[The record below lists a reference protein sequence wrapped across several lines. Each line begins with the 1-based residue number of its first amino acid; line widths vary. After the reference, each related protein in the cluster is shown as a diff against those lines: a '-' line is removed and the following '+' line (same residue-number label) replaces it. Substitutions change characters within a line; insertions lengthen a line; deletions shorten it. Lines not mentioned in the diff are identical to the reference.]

1 MSPQKPTSKSPKRVG
16 LPKPFGLEPSHQ
28 TQPPAR
34 NELPQDVQ
42 SLALILEAA
51 MKPQIPDPKS
61 QIPASAPVGREG
73 APNPKPQI
81 EGNHAAS
88 EFQPADVDL
97 QQEFESAQPVP
108 HRRRSDEAA
117 APPPQPAGRSGETT
131 QHEAAA
137 FDEVARSLG
146 AAEAC
151 VPLLAQSTGLLRIA
165 ALDVVKAETARAGG
179 MLQLLRFLR
188 GDLTPATTAVSTSA
202 VLQRVVQAVES
213 ERRLRGIALTTRSS
227 VGDATFAGDE
237 TLLVNT
243 LLALLLT
250 TFAAIEGVQNARV
263 MLSITVSDSGE
274 IGLAISQD
282 HVPAPPAWLAR
293 AGSDEL
299 TAETGQAVPAIA
311 LSAAHRLVWHW
322 GGRFAIATGEHS
334 SILTLWMPTVQ
345 PEDLEQ
351 LPH

>member
-1 MSPQKPTSKSPKRVG
+1 VSPQKPASRNPKRVG
-16 LPKPFGLEPSHQ
+16 PPKSPFEPSHQ
-28 TQPPAR
+28 IEPPR
-34 NELPQDVQ
+34 HELPTDFQ

-51 MKPQIPDPKS
+51 MTPRAPASTPKSHLPTSKPQEEEREEAEPEFL
-61 QIPASAPVGREG
+61 ASVP
-73 APNPKPQI
+73 I
-81 EGNHAAS
+81 
-88 EFQPADVDL
+88 
-97 QQEFESAQPVP
+97 P
-108 HRRRSDEAA
+108 HRRRTDAA
-117 APPPQPAGRSGETT
+117 AVPPPRPVVGSNETT

-179 MLQLLRFLR
+179 LLQLLRFLR
-188 GDLTPATTAVSTSA
+188 GDLMPATTAVSTSA
-202 VLQRVVQAVES
+202 ILQRIGQAVES
-213 ERRLRGIALTTRSS
+213 ERRLRAIALTTRSS
-227 VGDATFAGDE
+227 VGDTTCAGDE

-250 TFAAIEGVQNARV
+250 TFAAVEGVQNARV
-263 MLSITVSDSGE
+263 LLSVTVSDSGE
-274 IGLAISQD
+274 IGLAVSQD

-299 TAETGQAVPAIA
+299 TDTGPALPAIA
-311 LSAAHRLVWHW
+311 LSAAHRLVSHW

-334 SILTLWMPTVQ
+334 SILTLWLPTLQ
-345 PEDLEQ
+345 PEDLDQ
-351 LPH
+351 LPN

>member
-1 MSPQKPTSKSPKRVG
+1 MSPQKPTGKSPSRRGG
-16 LPKPFGLEPSHQ
+16 LPKSPGLESSQ
-28 TQPPAR
+28 QAAPPAR
-34 NELPQDVQ
+34 LELPTDFQ

-51 MKPQIPDPKS
+51 MNPGREQGSSPKS
-61 QIPASAPVGREG
+61 QD
-73 APNPKPQI
+73 PNPKTQSPQPQVPDLNAV
-81 EGNHAAS
+81 EEVDAADSDLEPDS
-88 EFQPADVDL
+88 EPP
-97 QQEFESAQPVP
+97 QPVP
-108 HRRRSDEAA
+108 HRRRTDEAA
-117 APPPQPAGRSGETT
+117 ASPLKPAERPGETT

-179 MLQLLRFLR
+179 LLQLLRFLR

-213 ERRLRGIALTTRSS
+213 ERRLRSIALTTRST

-263 MLSITVSDSGE
+263 MLSVTVSDSGE
-274 IGLAISQD
+274 IGLAVSQD
-282 HVPAPPAWLAR
+282 HVAAPPAWLAR

-322 GGRFAIATGEHS
+322 GGRFAMATGEHS
-334 SILTLWMPTVQ
+334 SILTLWLPTLQ
-345 PEDLEQ
+345 PEELDH
-351 LPH
+351 LPN

>member
-1 MSPQKPTSKSPKRVG
+1 
-16 LPKPFGLEPSHQ
+16 LEP
-28 TQPPAR
+28 
-34 NELPQDVQ
+34 
-42 SLALILEAA
+42 
-51 MKPQIPDPKS
+51 DPE
-61 QIPASAPVGREG
+61 P
-73 APNPKPQI
+73 
-81 EGNHAAS
+81 
-88 EFQPADVDL
+88 
-97 QQEFESAQPVP
+97 AQPVP
-108 HRRRSDEAA
+108 HRRRTDEAA
-117 APPPQPAGRSGETT
+117 IPASQPTDRTGGTT

-179 MLQLLRFLR
+179 LLQLLRFLR

-202 VLQRVVQAVES
+202 VLQRIAQAVES
-213 ERRLRGIALTTRSS
+213 ERRLRGVALTTRSN
-227 VGDATFAGDE
+227 VGDATCAGDE

-263 MLSITVSDSGE
+263 MLAVTVSDSGE
-274 IGLAISQD
+274 IGLAVSQD
-282 HVPAPPAWLAR
+282 HVAAPPAWLAR

-299 TAETGQAVPAIA
+299 TAETGQALPAIA

-334 SILTLWMPTVQ
+334 SILTLWLPTLQ
-345 PEDLEQ
+345 PDDLDR
-351 LPH
+351 LPN

>member
-1 MSPQKPTSKSPKRVG
+1 MSPQKTASRSPKRVG
-16 LPKPFGLEPSHQ
+16 LPKSPDLEPAHQ
-28 TQPPAR
+28 IDPPAR
-34 NELPQDVQ
+34 HELPTDFQ

-51 MKPQIPDPKS
+51 MNPKVAPAIHPQAQNPNPKS
-61 QIPASAPVGREG
+61 QSAGTIDASDFD
-73 APNPKPQI
+73 
-81 EGNHAAS
+81 AAD
-88 EFQPADVDL
+88 EDL
-97 QQEFESAQPVP
+97 QTDSEPTLSMP
-108 HRRRSDEAA
+108 HRRRTDEPA
-117 APPPQPAGRSGETT
+117 APSARPVVGSNETT
-131 QHEAAA
+131 QNEAAA
-137 FDEVARSLG
+137 FHEVARSLG

-179 MLQLLRFLR
+179 LLQLLRFLR

-202 VLQRVVQAVES
+202 VLQRIAQAVES

-227 VGDATFAGDE
+227 VGDATCAGDE

-243 LLALLLT
+243 LLALLLM

-263 MLSITVSDSGE
+263 MLSVTVSDGGE
-274 IGLAISQD
+274 IGLAVSQD
-282 HVPAPPAWLAR
+282 HLAAPPAWLAR

-299 TAETGQAVPAIA
+299 TADTGQALPAIG

-334 SILTLWMPTVQ
+334 SILTLWLPTLQ
-345 PEDLEQ
+345 PEDLDPV
-351 LPH
+351 PH